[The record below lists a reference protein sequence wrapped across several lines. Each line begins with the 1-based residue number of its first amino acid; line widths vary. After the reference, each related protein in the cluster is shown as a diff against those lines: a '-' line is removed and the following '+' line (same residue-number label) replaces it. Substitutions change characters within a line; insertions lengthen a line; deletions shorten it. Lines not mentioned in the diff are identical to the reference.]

1 LADTD
6 YDALSY
12 RGWFRRDRRGALIPI
27 NASVAPFSTAE
38 GTLPRYTPVG
48 ILRLGAGSIWAMSE
62 WGIESQT
69 IVLFDISAKG
79 ARKLTSADVS
89 GC

>member
-1 LADTD
+1 
-6 YDALSY
+6 
-12 RGWFRRDRRGALIPI
+12 
-27 NASVAPFSTAE
+27 
-38 GTLPRYTPVG
+38 LPRDTPIG

-79 ARKLTSADVS
+79 VRKLTSADIR